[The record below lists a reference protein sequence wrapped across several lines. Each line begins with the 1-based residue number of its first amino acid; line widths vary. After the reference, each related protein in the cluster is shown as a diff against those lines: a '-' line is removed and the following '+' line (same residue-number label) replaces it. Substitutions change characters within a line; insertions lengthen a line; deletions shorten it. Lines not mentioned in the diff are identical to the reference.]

1 MNKNNY
7 IIAIDGG
14 AGVGKTSISKELAKR
29 LNIIYID
36 TGAMY
41 RAVALYFLIND
52 IQITDENIQKYIN
65 NIDLDIKIENGNN
78 IIILNNK
85 DVTNSIRD
93 ENVSMA
99 ASLISKSKIVRDI
112 LVDKQR
118 NIALNRSVVIEGR
131 DTTTVVFPN
140 ADLKIYLT
148 ASLDVRAKRRHDD
161 LAKLNKTSNITI
173 EYDKKR

>member
-52 IQITDENIQKYIN
+52 IQITDENIQKYI
-65 NIDLDIKIENGNN
+65 
-78 IIILNNK
+78 
-85 DVTNSIRD
+85 T
-93 ENVSMA
+93 
-99 ASLISKSKIVRDI
+99 
-112 LVDKQR
+112 
-118 NIALNRSVVIEGR
+118 
-131 DTTTVVFPN
+131 
-140 ADLKIYLT
+140 YLLYFNPHSP
-148 ASLDVRAKRRHDD
+148 AGSD
-161 LAKLNKTSNITI
+161 
-173 EYDKKR
+173 